1 MMNSVRK
8 SKSTK
13 RRNDPTASEK
23 QPCGGFAYE
32 DDNFIEL
39 DSEAAEKAIFEG
51 VRACEEELPFN

>member
-1 MMNSVRK
+1 MHSARR

-13 RRNDPTASEK
+13 RRNDPVASEK
-23 QPCGGFAYE
+23 QPYGGFVCE

-39 DSEAAEKAIFEG
+39 DSETAETALFEG